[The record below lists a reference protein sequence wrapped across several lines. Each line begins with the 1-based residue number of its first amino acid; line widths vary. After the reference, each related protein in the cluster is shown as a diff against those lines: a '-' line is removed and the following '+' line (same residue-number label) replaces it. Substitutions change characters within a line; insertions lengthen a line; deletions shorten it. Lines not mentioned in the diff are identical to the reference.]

1 MRKKI
6 DVQNVEIGM
15 YVADLD
21 RLWRETRFMFQGF
34 EIRSQEDLNELKRAC
49 KFVYILTDYNP
60 LAPPKPAIK
69 NPQITK
75 TDSAAEHETGG
86 LAISRFLQED
96 RPATKHWRRD
106 ETTLEQELPRAQKIE
121 SEART
126 VLYNI
131 LDDARFGNSVNT
143 SAAKKAVVDITESV
157 IRNPDAMMVLTQ
169 LKEAD
174 QYTALHCLRVC
185 ILAVTFGRHLQMTR
199 EELNLLGL
207 GALLHDIGKMKVPL
221 DILNKPGR
229 LTDEEF
235 TVMQSHVPEGLKILQ
250 NSSGVTPLSLQV
262 VERHHERYGGDG
274 YVNRMAGDA
283 IGSFG
288 LVSAIV
294 DCYDAITSDRVYR
307 SGTPAYEALTSMY
320 NWRGQDFHPR
330 LVEQFIQCMGIYPIG
345 SLVELNN
352 GAIGVVVSINRE
364 RSLRPKLVLVLDPIK
379 SRYAP
384 PQIVNLGQE
393 PFTDPIFPIEIQ
405 KVLPP
410 GTYGINPTEY
420 LPVKRTTAA

>member
-1 MRKKI
+1 
-6 DVQNVEIGM
+6 M
-15 YVADLD
+15 YVVDLD
-21 RLWRETRFMFQGF
+21 RPWRETRFMFQGF
-34 EIRSQEDLNELKRAC
+34 EVRSQEDLDKLKRTC
-49 KFVYILTDYNP
+49 QFVYILTDYNP
-60 LAPPKPAIK
+60 LAPPKPAVK
-69 NPQITK
+69 NLQVTK
-75 TDSAAEHETGG
+75 TDLTAEQETGA
-86 LAISRFLQED
+86 LAVSRFLHED
-96 RPATKHWRRD
+96 RSIAKHWRRD
-106 ETTLEQELPRAQKIE
+106 ETTLEQELPQAQKIE
-121 SEART
+121 SGART
-126 VLYNI
+126 VLYSI

-169 LKEAD
+169 LKDAD

-262 VERHHERYGGDG
+262 VERHHERYGGAG
-274 YVNRMAGDA
+274 YVNHMTGDA
-283 IGSFG
+283 IGAFG

-294 DCYDAITSDRVYR
+294 DCYDAITSDRIYHN
-307 SGTPAYEALTSMY
+307 GMPAYEALTSMY

-352 GAIGVVVSINRE
+352 GAVGVVVSINRG
-364 RSLRPKLVLVLDPIK
+364 RSLRPKLVLVLDPLK

-384 PQIVNLGQE
+384 PRIVNLGQE
-393 PFTDPIFPIEIQ
+393 PFTDSNFPIEIQ

-420 LPVKRTTAA
+420 LPIKRSTTA

>member
-1 MRKKI
+1 
-6 DVQNVEIGM
+6 M
-15 YVADLD
+15 YVVDLD
-21 RLWRETRFMFQGF
+21 RPWRETRFMFQGF
-34 EIRSQEDLNELKRAC
+34 EVRSQEELDQLKRTC
-49 KFVYILTDYNP
+49 QYVYILTDYNP
-60 LAPPKPAIK
+60 LAPPRPAVK
-69 NPQITK
+69 NPQTTK
-75 TDSAAEHETGG
+75 ADFSVEQEIDAPTV
-86 LAISRFLQED
+86 SRLLKDD
-96 RPATKHWRRD
+96 RPVTKYWHRD
-106 ETTLEQELPRAQKIE
+106 ETTLEQELPQALKIE

-126 VLYNI
+126 VLYSI

-235 TVMQSHVPEGLKILQ
+235 TAMQRHVPEGLKILQ
-250 NSSGVTPLSLQV
+250 NSSGVAPLSLQV
-262 VERHHERYGGDG
+262 VERHHERYGGAG
-274 YVNRMAGDA
+274 YVNHMAGDA

-294 DCYDAITSDRVYR
+294 DCYDAITSDRIYR

-364 RSLRPKLVLVLDPIK
+364 RSLRPKLVLVLDPLK
-379 SRYAP
+379 SRYTP
-384 PQIVNLGQE
+384 PRIVNLGLE
-393 PFTDPIFPIEIQ
+393 PFTDPNFPIEIQ
-405 KVLPP
+405 KVLSP
-410 GTYGINPTEY
+410 GTYGINPAEY
-420 LPVKRTTAA
+420 LPIKRSTAA

>member
-6 DVQNVEIGM
+6 DVQDVQIGM
-15 YVADLD
+15 YVVDLD
-21 RLWRETRFMFQGF
+21 RPWRETRFMFQGF
-34 EIRSQEDLNELKRAC
+34 EVRSQEDLDQLKHTC
-49 KFVYILTDYNP
+49 QYVYILTDYNP
-60 LAPPKPAIK
+60 LAPPKPATK
-69 NPQITK
+69 NPTK
-75 TDSAAEHETGG
+75 TDLVVEADQETGA
-86 LAISRFLQED
+86 LAVSRFLQED
-96 RPATKHWRRD
+96 RPVTKHWRRD
-106 ETTLEQELPRAQKIE
+106 ETTLEQELPQAQKIE

-143 SAAKKAVVDITESV
+143 SAAKEAVVGITESV

-185 ILAVTFGRHLQMTR
+185 ILAITFGRHLQMTR

-207 GALLHDIGKMKVPL
+207 GALLHDVGKMKIPP

-229 LTDEEF
+229 LTDKEF

-250 NSSGVTPLSLQV
+250 NSSGIVPLSLQV
-262 VERHHERYGGDG
+262 VERHHERYGGAG
-274 YVNRMAGDA
+274 YVNHMAGDA

-294 DCYDAITSDRVYR
+294 DCYDAITSDRIYR
-307 SGTPAYEALTSMY
+307 NGTPAYEALTSMY

-352 GAIGVVVSINRE
+352 GAVGVVVSINRE
-364 RSLRPKLVLVLDPIK
+364 GSLRPKLVLVLDPLK

-384 PQIVNLGQE
+384 PRIVNLGQE
-393 PFTDPIFPIEIQ
+393 PFTDPNFPVEIR

-410 GTYGINPTEY
+410 GTYGINPTEH
-420 LPVKRTTAA
+420 LPIKRSTAA